1 MKILSK
7 HRKLWDH
14 LSTRRKKQFFI
25 LVILMI
31 FASFAEIFSLAAVLP
46 FLGAITSPESI
57 YTNNTLQP
65 FFNLFNINNANEIVM
80 PLTLVFISA
89 ALFAGAIRI
98 LLLYVLTRLSF
109 ATGADLSIQI
119 YKKTLYKSYEEHI
132 LSNSSEVINGIIT
145 KTNTVI
151 GGIITPTLNFLS
163 SLILLFSIL
172 TTLII
177 IDPLISLIAFS
188 SFGILYSVIFMNMK
202 KKLLDNGHRIADDS
216 TKMVKSLQEGLG
228 SIREVLI
235 DRSQEYYSSIYQ
247 QADASFRKASGMNIF
262 ITSSPRFAMESVGMS
277 LIAFL
282 AFYLFTQNDDSTIP
296 LLGALA
302 LGAQRLLPVLQVLY
316 ASKSTISSSDA
327 SFQDVLGLLES
338 PLPTYASQPL
348 PILLPFERSIELKNI
363 SYKYKGASELV
374 LNNINLK
381 IIKGS
386 RVGFIGETGCGK
398 STLLDIIMGLLPPSD
413 GNLMIDNVVIDK
425 DNSRSWQGHIA
436 HVPQSIYLSDASLEE
451 NIAFAIPKEDINI
464 DKVEEAAKKAKIF
477 NFLKEPESQSV
488 NNTSIGEGG
497 VRLSGGQ
504 KQRVAIAR
512 AFYKDVDLLIFDE
525 ATSALDSNTE
535 RGVMKEIES
544 LDKNLT
550 ILMIAH
556 RLSTL
561 NFCDI
566 IYKVSK
572 DGVFEVDKSTLDFK
586 NN

>member
-1 MKILSK
+1 
-7 HRKLWDH
+7 
-14 LSTRRKKQFFI
+14 
-25 LVILMI
+25 MI